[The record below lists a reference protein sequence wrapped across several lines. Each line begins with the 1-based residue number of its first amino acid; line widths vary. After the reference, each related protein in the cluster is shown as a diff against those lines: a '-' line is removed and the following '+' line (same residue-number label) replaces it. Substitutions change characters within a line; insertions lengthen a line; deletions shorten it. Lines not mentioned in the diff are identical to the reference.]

1 MIHAKNWMNPIKF
14 SLLISMVWMAALSST
29 VQAATDIEFET
40 LDGKTVKLSDF
51 RGKWVVVN
59 YWATWCP
66 PCRVEMPELGFFYDA
81 HKDKNAVVL
90 GVNYEDNSPSQ
101 VKTFLEQEDIKFP
114 IVRQK
119 GRIDG
124 KTTPFGPLRGLPTTY
139 MVTPKGEVVAA
150 RTGMVDQKMLEEFIR
165 KYDAKK

>member
-14 SLLISMVWMAALSST
+14 SLLISMVWMALLSST
-29 VQAATDIEFET
+29 VQASTDIEFET
-40 LDGKTVKLSDF
+40 LEGKTVKLSDF

-90 GVNYEDNSPSQ
+90 GVNYEDSSPAK
-101 VKTFLEQEDIKFP
+101 VKSFLAQEDIKFP

-119 GRIDG
+119 GGIDG

-139 MVTPKGEVVAA
+139 MVSPKGEVVAA
-150 RTGMVDQKMLEEFIR
+150 RTGMVDQKMLEEFIQ
-165 KYDAKK
+165 KFDAKK

>member
-66 PCRVEMPELGFFYDA
+66 PCRVEMPELGFSMMRI
-81 HKDKNAVVL
+81 KIKM
-90 GVNYEDNSPSQ
+90 PS
-101 VKTFLEQEDIKFP
+101 FW
-114 IVRQK
+114 
-119 GRIDG
+119 
-124 KTTPFGPLRGLPTTY
+124 
-139 MVTPKGEVVAA
+139 A
-150 RTGMVDQKMLEEFIR
+150 
-165 KYDAKK
+165 